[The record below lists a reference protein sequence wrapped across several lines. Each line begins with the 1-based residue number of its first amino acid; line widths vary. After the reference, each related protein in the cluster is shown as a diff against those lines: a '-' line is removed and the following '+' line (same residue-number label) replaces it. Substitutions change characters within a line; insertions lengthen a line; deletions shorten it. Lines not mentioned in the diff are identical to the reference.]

1 VRVILADDATIV
13 REGLARLLTDR
24 GIDIVAQAGNADELL
39 EHVAV
44 HRPDV
49 AVIDIRMP
57 PTFTNEGLLAAQRIR
72 RDFPRVATVVLSQY
86 IEVDYALKLV
96 NGTSEGVGYLL
107 KDRVAEVD
115 DLVSAL
121 EQVVAGGTVIEPSLV
136 RELLDAPTTR
146 NPLNRL
152 TARER
157 DVLTLVAE
165 GRTDRGIAEQLYVT
179 RKTVEAH
186 VRSILRKLDL
196 PTDATENR
204 RVHAV
209 LTYLRHTGPPR
220 TPPTRQLTPNCGRS
234 DLHSTTS
241 LADGPA

>member
-1 VRVILADDATIV
+1 MRVILADDAAIV

-24 GIDIVAQAGNADELL
+24 GIDVAAQAGNADELL
-39 EHVAV
+39 QHVAV

-57 PTFTNEGLLAAQRIR
+57 PTFTNEGLLAAQQIR

-96 NGTSEGVGYLL
+96 TGTSERVGYLL
-107 KDRVAEVD
+107 KDRVADVD

-136 RELLDAPTTR
+136 RELLNAPTAR

-209 LTYLRHTGPPR
+209 LTYLRHTAS
-220 TPPTRQLTPNCGRS
+220 PNPEPQSETSSRERS
-234 DLHSTTS
+234 ISR
-241 LADGPA
+241 AP